1 MANYR
6 RAKIAGGTFFFTLTL
21 ADRSSDLL
29 VREIDRLRYIYA
41 RVQEQR
47 PFETVAICI
56 LPDHLHAIWSL
67 PENDFD
73 YAQRW
78 NLIKGGFSRGLP
90 AAARSASQ
98 VAKREKGIWQR
109 RYWEHAI
116 RNETILR
123 GTSTTFT
130 SIRSSTGW
138 CREFRIGRTAAFIAM
153 SNAENCSRTGA
164 ATFGTCQGLRSAN
177 DLVGTAL
184 TRLCPRYAR
193 RDVSLGAE
201 VCLYDLTKLIYC
213 FIDHSQTCIQVYK
226 WLLVVRFL

>member
-29 VREIDRLRYIYA
+29 VREIDRLRCIYA

-73 YAQRW
+73 CAQRW

-116 RNETILR
+116 RNETDLARHIDYVHFNPVKHGLVSRVSDWPHSSFHRYVER
-123 GTSTTFT
+123 GELLAEWGGDV
-130 SIRSSTGW
+130 RDLPGSS
-138 CREFRIGRTAAFIAM
+138 
-153 SNAENCSRTGA
+153 
-164 ATFGTCQGLRSAN
+164 FG
-177 DLVGTAL
+177 
-184 TRLCPRYAR
+184 
-193 RDVSLGAE
+193 E
-201 VCLYDLTKLIYC
+201 
-213 FIDHSQTCIQVYK
+213 
-226 WLLVVRFL
+226 